1 MFTDLLFDNNNN
13 LYFCGYISADTID
26 LNYSLFNK
34 DIQKSGLPLG
44 FIGRY
49 SSENVLEKFIW
60 IGGDQSD
67 YLNGILLDTN
77 NNIHIFGDS
86 NSTSIT
92 FDNVNYVNP
101 NPNIVPVE
109 NFVLNSLITKYN
121 LDIPITPPTPPPLP
135 IKLRAINLLWLDGSG
150 DDSINQTAI
159 DSNGYIYYV
168 GSSTS
173 SSVEIGSQTF
183 IKPEGSTYNYG
194 LFFCKIDPITQTVI
208 WIKWVDTSK
217 NEFGYNIT
225 ITKNDNIII
234 SGQTN
239 SASIII
245 DSVTY
250 TKY

>member
-1 MFTDLLFDNNNN
+1 MTKTFLTKINSFENLSVIDNNITYSKPTLITNTTGNDSIIIKLDHSGNVSFINWIVGDSNDNMFTDLLFDNNNN

-109 NFVLNSLITKYN
+109 NFVLNSLITKT
-121 LDIPITPPTPPPLP
+121 L
-135 IKLRAINLLWLDGSG
+135 
-150 DDSINQTAI
+150 
-159 DSNGYIYYV
+159 IYF
-168 GSSTS
+168 SSPK
-173 SSVEIGSQTF
+173 ILC
-183 IKPEGSTYNYG
+183 YG
-194 LFFCKIDPITQTVI
+194 L
-208 WIKWVDTSK
+208 SL
-217 NEFGYNIT
+217 
-225 ITKNDNIII
+225 
-234 SGQTN
+234 
-239 SASIII
+239 
-245 DSVTY
+245 
-250 TKY
+250 